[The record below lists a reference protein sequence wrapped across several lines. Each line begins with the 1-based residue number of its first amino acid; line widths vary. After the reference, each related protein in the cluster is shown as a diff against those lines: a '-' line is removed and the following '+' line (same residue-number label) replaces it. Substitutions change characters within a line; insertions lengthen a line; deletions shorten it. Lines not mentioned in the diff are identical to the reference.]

1 MDSHLAPSQDVAVVF
16 DASPWGMGAV
26 LYRGGVPIA
35 FFADAISLHDV
46 KRYRHK
52 VGDHRG
58 QQVWESLALLVSLKA
73 WAGLLIG
80 HRFSWRVTLKGDN
93 VTALNLVLRMKAPAG
108 ALKAI
113 AKEVAMVL
121 LESPYRPASA
131 MHIPGLTNT
140 LADALSRKFE
150 PSDAVW
156 VLPKE
161 LEGVTEVEL
170 PTRTAAYYTVDY
182 TPCGSVG

>member
-1 MDSHLAPSQDVAVVF
+1 MRKQKGEASRTVF
-16 DASPWGMGAV
+16 DASPWGIGAA

-35 FFADAISLHDV
+35 YFADAISIHDV

-58 QQVWESLALLVSLKA
+58 QQVWESLALLVALKTWTA
-73 WAGLLIG
+73 PLIG
-80 HRFSWRVTLKGDN
+80 RRFSWRVTLKGDN

-121 LESPYRPASA
+121 SESPYRPASA
-131 MHIPGLTNT
+131 LHIPGLTNT

-150 PSDAVW
+150 PGETNW
-156 VLPKE
+156 ILPKE
-161 LEGVTEVEL
+161 LEDVTEVKL
-170 PTRTAAYYTVDY
+170 TTRTADYYTVDY
-182 TPCGSVG
+182 TPRGTAG

>member
-1 MDSHLAPSQDVAVVF
+1 MPPLGAWVRCCTAVACR
-16 DASPWGMGAV
+16 
-26 LYRGGVPIA
+26 LR
-35 FFADAISLHDV
+35 FFADAITVHDV
-46 KRYRHK
+46 KRYRHR

-58 QQVWESLALLVSLKA
+58 QQVWESLALLVALKT
-73 WAGLLIG
+73 WADLIMG
-80 HRFSWRVTLKGDN
+80 HRFSWRVMLKGDN
-93 VTALNLVLRMKAPAG
+93 VTALSLVLRMKAPAG

-121 LESPYRPASA
+121 SESPYRPASA

-150 PSDAVW
+150 PSDAIW

-161 LEGVTEVEL
+161 LEGVTEVKL
-170 PTRTAAYYTVDY
+170 PTRTASYYTVDY
-182 TPCGSVG
+182 TPRGSVG